1 MPSFW
6 TMRSQKLCKRN
17 PISRSQGRTFVVAK
31 HTCEVVGHDH
41 HGVPSLVDVLCK
53 LAANWAICVC
63 AKEIRQSGLNGWAKK
78 GSELG
83 DQIDLLNIQIPEI
96 ESPSR
101 KAAKQAELAMLE
113 AQSKALNEEWRQAF
127 MEAVAYEEL
136 FSQAREFC
144 RNMCNIGDDELFNA
158 ALVRFRSELLQP
170 GHEPSKRRMS
180 KIKSLL
186 KNVHP
191 DDWKTRPWA
200 NPTKPTMIA
209 ARRVSPD
216 KRNSFIVRELRSDG
230 FKSAVH
236 SEWPTIT
243 EVALGLGEN
252 KGTVSRLIRKG
263 RLRDNGLTYR
273 DRRIDPASVLEYCK
287 AQGITYN
294 ET

>member
-1 MPSFW
+1 
-6 TMRSQKLCKRN
+6 
-17 PISRSQGRTFVVAK
+17 VVAK
-31 HTCEVVGHDH
+31 HTCDVVGHDH

-53 LAANWAICVC
+53 LAANWTICVC
-63 AKEIRQSGLNGWAKK
+63 AKEIRQSGLKGWEKEGLRLG
-78 GSELG
+78 GS
-83 DQIDLLNIQIPEI
+83 IDVLNILIPEI
-96 ESPSR
+96 KSPSK
-101 KAAKQAELAMLE
+101 KAAKQAELAILE
-113 AQSKALNEEWRQAF
+113 AQSKALNEEWGQADT
-127 MEAVAYEEL
+127 EAAAYEEL

-144 RNMCNIGDDELFNA
+144 RNMCNIGDNELFNA

-170 GHEPSKRRMS
+170 KQEPSKRRMS

-191 DDWKTRPWA
+191 DKWKTKPWA

-216 KRNSFIVRELRSDG
+216 KRNSFIVRKLRLDG
-230 FKSAVH
+230 FKPAVQ

-243 EVALGLGEN
+243 EVADGLREH